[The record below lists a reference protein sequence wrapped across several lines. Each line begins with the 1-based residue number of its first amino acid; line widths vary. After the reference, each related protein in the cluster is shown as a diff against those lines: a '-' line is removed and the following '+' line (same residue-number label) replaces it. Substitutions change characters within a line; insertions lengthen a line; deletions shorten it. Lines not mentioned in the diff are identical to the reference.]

1 MEYNIEKVGIQI
13 LPRAPTGGGGDVLI
27 QGATCGS
34 VSLNLSEK
42 IPEEEKEYGFGN
54 YSFMRKSMARYN
66 LKQTKKAI
74 EEDRKL

>member
-34 VSLNLSEK
+34 VSLDLSK
-42 IPEEEKEYGFGN
+42 I
-54 YSFMRKSMARYN
+54 
-66 LKQTKKAI
+66 
-74 EEDRKL
+74 